1 MGANITVHDPTPDIH
16 NMYMKN
22 SILLMTSIYEPFG
35 LVLPEAMSCGLP
47 VVAFDCPYGPADIIT
62 DGVDGFIIKDRNV
75 EEYANKVC
83 LLMDDMSLRQK
94 MGQAGI
100 VSSQRYTAERIMP
113 MWKQFFE
120 QVVEQNKK

>member
-1 MGANITVHDPTPDIH
+1 
-16 NMYMKN
+16 MYMKN

-83 LLMDDMSLRQK
+83 LLMDDVSLRIK

-113 MWKQFFE
+113 MWKQLFE